1 MERFC
6 DKCGTLVSGDGEF
19 CPSCGARL
27 EGAVSVPNS
36 GVDLGK
42 PGVEPMMPNAPLGS
56 VPTPTPAPT
65 PNTYQ
70 GQSNMGYAQQPV
82 YPQPNYSQQQVQPE
96 MTVGSWVLTIFLSGL
111 GIIGIILLFV
121 WGFSDSTP
129 IAKKNY
135 ARAMLIWQL
144 IAVVL
149 IIVFYGA
156 MFACAAALGG
166 SFEDIFDAGYY
177 ASLFMR

>member
-27 EGAVSVPNS
+27 EGAVSVPSS
-36 GVDLGK
+36 GVNLSK
-42 PGVEPMMPNAPLGS
+42 PAGVEPMVPNEPLGYGS
-56 VPTPTPAPT
+56 TPTPTPT

-70 GQSNMGYAQQPV
+70 GQSSQNYGQQPV
-82 YPQPNYSQQQVQPE
+82 YPQAYNQNQAQPE
-96 MTVGSWVLTIFLSGL
+96 MSVGSWVLTIFLSGL

-129 IAKKNY
+129 TAKKNY
-135 ARAMLIWQL
+135 ARAMLIWQAIGVGLL
-144 IAVVL
+144 ILYILGMSAC
-149 IIVFYGA
+149 FGA
-156 MFACAAALGG
+156 MGGFFEGLDREFAAL
-166 SFEDIFDAGYY
+166 FI
-177 ASLFMR
+177 R

>member
-6 DKCGTLVSGDGEF
+6 DKCGTLVSGDGDF

-27 EGAVSVPNS
+27 EGAVSVPPS
-36 GVDLGK
+36 GVNLSK
-42 PGVEPMMPNAPLGS
+42 PAGTEPMQDTI
-56 VPTPTPAPT
+56 PTPTPTPT

-70 GQSNMGYAQQPV
+70 GQSTGYAQQPV
-82 YPQPNYSQQQVQPE
+82 YPQPTYNQQQTQPE
-96 MTVGSWVLTIFLSGL
+96 MTVGNWVLTIFLSGL

-144 IAVVL
+144 IAFVL
-149 IIVFYGA
+149 IIIFYGG
-156 MFACAAALGG
+156 MFVCLGALGG
-166 SFEDIFDAGYY
+166 SMEDILDYGYY

>member
-42 PGVEPMMPNAPLGS
+42 PGVEPMMPNAPLNP
-56 VPTPTPAPT
+56 VPTPTQ
-65 PNTYQ
+65 NTYQ

-82 YPQPNYSQQQVQPE
+82 YPQPTYNQPQQTKE
-96 MTVGSWVLTIFLSGL
+96 MSVGEWVLTIFLSGL
-111 GIIGIILLFV
+111 SVIGLILLFV
-121 WGFSDSTP
+121 WAFSDGTP

-149 IIVFYGA
+149 VIVFYGA
-156 MFACAAALGG
+156 MFACIGALGG
-166 SFEDIFDAGYY
+166 SFEDFFDGSYY
-177 ASLFMR
+177 ASLFIR